1 MEVAGVEP
9 EQAKAKGS
17 NGDIMAG
24 SIRCLNREPP
34 YKAVGGT
41 LATAPSRRSKQGGMR
56 CPLPNTLSR
65 FNRMRD
71 AVAPNTLLGELS
83 GGQLKEW
90 CQNRSGCQLIS
101 DANCDVFQIS
111 IPPGGPFVG
120 LGRCQ
125 TRDGYDQMLFHL
137 NVANLIG
144 GTGDPQLVSPEDG

>member
-71 AVAPNTLLGELS
+71 AVAPNMLLGELPE
-83 GGQLKEW
+83 GQLKE
-90 CQNRSGCQLIS
+90 
-101 DANCDVFQIS
+101 
-111 IPPGGPFVG
+111 
-120 LGRCQ
+120 RCQ
-125 TRDGYDQMLFHL
+125 RDQGASLSRTRIATSSKYPSLQDAHL
-137 NVANLIG
+137 LASG
-144 GTGDPQLVSPEDG
+144 GAKLGMGMTRCCSI